1 MLLAPCGIELPQMLG
16 ASMSKAL
23 RFGVLF
29 GIAPLGPFSLSAQ
42 VDYLSHLLLV
52 TRVDRE
58 KSALPPLGNAFEPN
72 RGAQCRERL
81 RALIAKDC
89 GGISICAVDH
99 NNSSPSFPV

>member
-1 MLLAPCGIELPQMLG
+1 
-16 ASMSKAL
+16 MSKAL
-23 RFGVLF
+23 RFCVLF
-29 GIAPLGPFSLSAQ
+29 GIAPLCPFSLSAQ